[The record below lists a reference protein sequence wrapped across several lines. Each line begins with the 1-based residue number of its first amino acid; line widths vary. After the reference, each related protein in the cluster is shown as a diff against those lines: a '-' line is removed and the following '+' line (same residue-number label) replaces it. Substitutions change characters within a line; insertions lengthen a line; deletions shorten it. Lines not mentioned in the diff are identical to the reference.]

1 MSARVIT
8 GIDGLKA
15 AVGQH
20 LGYSEYLEIT
30 QERVNK
36 FADATGDHQ
45 WIHVD
50 VERAKSGPFGGPIAH
65 GYLTLSLGPMLYP
78 TVVRIEGFSMGVNYG
93 ANKVRFPSP
102 VPVGAKL
109 RLGVKL
115 LDVEEIAGGVQTTM
129 EFGADGIKI
138 RCSGRLGGAEISR
151 AEWYREGKIP
161 LHTLRT
167 PIDYG
172 FAEANTVYGKIGIKC
187 WICRKEEAPAVTR
200 QTTVAPATA

>member
-115 LDVEEIAGGVQTTM
+115 LDVEEIAGGAQTTM
-129 EFGADGIKI
+129 EFTFECEGATKPS
-138 RCSGRLGGAEISR
+138 CVAEIIFRS
-151 AEWYREGKIP
+151 Y
-161 LHTLRT
+161 
-167 PIDYG
+167 
-172 FAEANTVYGKIGIKC
+172 V
-187 WICRKEEAPAVTR
+187 
-200 QTTVAPATA
+200 

>member
-1 MSARVIT
+1 MAPRVLS
-8 GIDGLKA
+8 GVDELKA

-20 LGYSEYLEIT
+20 LGYSDYLEIS
-30 QERVNK
+30 QERVDQ

-78 TVVRIEGFSMGVNYG
+78 TVVRVEGFSMGVNYG

-102 VPVGAKL
+102 VPVGSRL

-115 LDVEEIAGGVQTTM
+115 LDVEDVAGGVQMTM
-129 EFGADGIKI
+129 EFTFECEGAAKPS
-138 RCSGRLGGAEISR
+138 CVAEIIFRS
-151 AEWYREGKIP
+151 
-161 LHTLRT
+161 
-167 PIDYG
+167 
-172 FAEANTVYGKIGIKC
+172 FF
-187 WICRKEEAPAVTR
+187 
-200 QTTVAPATA
+200 